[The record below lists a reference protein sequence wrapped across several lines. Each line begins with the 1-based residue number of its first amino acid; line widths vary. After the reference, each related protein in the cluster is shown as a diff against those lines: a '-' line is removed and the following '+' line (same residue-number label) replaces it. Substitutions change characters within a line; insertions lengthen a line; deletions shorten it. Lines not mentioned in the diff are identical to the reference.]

1 MLRIVGVLEIGRR
14 YGFSINRFSKHP
26 VCYHG
31 VCGDSC
37 PHAHRLHFALETAF
51 PCLRCHCRSLMFL
64 TSLSLLTGRPATGWR
79 AVARRSSCT
88 SISIPNRWRGF
99 LRLQVITARCLSLLA
114 THWGCCNR
122 SRQIGPRARAL
133 QADCCSWLGG
143 KAGYSREQG
152 ATWQEHGLKRG
163 VSSCSAWIS
172 MPRAH
177 SAGSS
182 ARMQSYGLGTMPY
195 LDWFCSVEG
204 DPLPRTLSGL
214 HLGLGKG
221 GVSFSPKYGML

>member
-31 VCGDSC
+31 VCRDSC

-143 KAGYSREQG
+143 EGRVFAGAGRDLAG
-152 ATWQEHGLKRG
+152 TWPEE
-163 VSSCSAWIS
+163 SS
-172 MPRAH
+172 
-177 SAGSS
+177 
-182 ARMQSYGLGTMPY
+182 
-195 LDWFCSVEG
+195 FVV
-204 DPLPRTLSGL
+204 
-214 HLGLGKG
+214 LGLDLDAARALGRE
-221 GVSFSPKYGML
+221 FSQNAIVWAGNDAVPRLVLLR